1 MEAGRQLHLR
11 FWTSNRLP
19 VYFQSERAEC
29 GLACLAMIAGYWG
42 HRVDLLTL
50 RRRLSI
56 SLKGANLAGLIG
68 MAQGLRLAAR
78 PVKVELDALRHLA
91 LPCVLHWDMNHFVVL
106 QAVERGAVV
115 VHDPAMGKRRLSMR
129 EVSRRFTGIALEL
142 KPDAGF
148 EKRDEAP
155 AISLSMLMGRV
166 VGLRSSVLQLLALGC
181 ALQACTL
188 LAPFFLQWVVDQ
200 ALVAADREL
209 ISVLGIGFL
218 LLVVLQSAIGAI
230 RSWVTTTLATNLNFH
245 WFSSVFAH
253 LMRLPLSFFERRHLG
268 DVVSRFGSI
277 QAIQRSLTT
286 QFVEGLLDGFLVLGT
301 LAVMLAYSV
310 ELAVVATLAVVLY
323 ALLRWSVFDALRQA
337 TFEQIIHSAKQH
349 SHLLESVRGVQTI
362 RLFNGSE
369 ERRIGWMNLLA
380 DQMNAELRIARL
392 SISHQTAN
400 NLLFG
405 AERIVVIWL
414 AALAV
419 LDARFTAGMLFA
431 FISYKDQFSQR
442 MSALIDRLFEVG
454 MLRLHAQRLADIVL
468 ARAEDHADPAGDAIA
483 RVAPTIE
490 LRNVSF
496 RYADSEPDVIQD
508 LSLHIPCGQ
517 CIAITGSSGCGKT
530 TLIKLLLGLLEPTK
544 GEILVNGVPIGR
556 VGLANYRQLV
566 GTVMQEDQLFAGS
579 VADNI
584 SFFDPLP
591 DPQRIRD
598 CGRWAA
604 IDEELCRM
612 PMGYHTLVGDVG
624 SGLSGGQT
632 QRILLARALYR
643 DPQILVMDEATSH
656 LDVDNEQLINAA
668 IRQFKLTRI
677 LVAHRPETIAMA
689 QRVIQ
694 LQNGSV
700 ARDFEQTVPTVK
712 LSG

>member
-19 VYFQSERAEC
+19 VCFQSERAEC

-50 RRRLSI
+50 RRRFSI

-68 MAQGLRLAAR
+68 MAQSLRLAAR
-78 PVKVELDALRHLA
+78 PVKVELDALRQLA

-115 VHDPAMGKRRLSMR
+115 IHDPAMGKRRLSMQ

-142 KPDAGF
+142 KPDTGF

-218 LLVVLQSAIGAI
+218 ILVVLQSAIGAI

-301 LAVMLAYSV
+301 LAVMLAYSF

-323 ALLRWSVFDALRQA
+323 ALLRWSIFDALRQA

-400 NLLFG
+400 SLLFG

-468 ARAEDHADPAGDAIA
+468 AQAENHADSAGDAIA
-483 RVAPTIE
+483 RTAATIE
-490 LRNVSF
+490 FRNVSF
-496 RYADSEPDVIQD
+496 RYADSEPHVIQD

-544 GEILVNGVPIGR
+544 GEILVNGTPIGR
-556 VGLANYRQLV
+556 VGLANYRQLI
-566 GTVMQEDQLFAGS
+566 GTVMQEDQLFSGS

-656 LDVDNEQLINAA
+656 LDVGNEQLINAA
-668 IRQFKLTRI
+668 VRQFKLTRI